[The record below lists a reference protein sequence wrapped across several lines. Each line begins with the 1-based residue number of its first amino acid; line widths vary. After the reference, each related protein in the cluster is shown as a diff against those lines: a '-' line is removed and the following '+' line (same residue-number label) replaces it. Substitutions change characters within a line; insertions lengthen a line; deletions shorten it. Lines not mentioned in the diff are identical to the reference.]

1 MDADSTLALL
11 SGRVLRDELLS
22 LLDVGEQ
29 LRNRLL
35 DQLRFELNSFA
46 DAEVLLDAIALKAER
61 QEITQEKFPRYEA
74 VLLQATEAWRSRR
87 LQSRPT

>member
-11 SGRVLRDELLS
+11 SRRVLRDELLS

-46 DAEVLLDAIALKAER
+46 DAEVLLDAVALKAKKAGDYTR
-61 QEITQEKFPRYEA
+61 Q
-74 VLLQATEAWRSRR
+74 VSLLRSCLTPSNRGVAK
-87 LQSRPT
+87 